1 MEFPLMVYRHGSMME
16 WDGEMFDYLVI
27 EPGADAED
35 EAKAALKDGWSV
47 GKPEAKAKK
56 AVKAEPATGDDGD
69 DDDAKAALADLRAE
83 YKKVVGKTAFNG
95 WDADTLKAK
104 IADASKND

>member
-27 EPGADAED
+27 EPGPDAED

-47 GKPEAKAKK
+47 GKPEPKAKK
-56 AVKAEPATGDDGD
+56 AAKAEPASGDDA
-69 DDDAKAALADLRAE
+69 DAKAVLGDLRAE

-104 IADASKND
+104 IADASKDD